1 MHDETR
7 TGGRSTGGITTA
19 GDGESDGAIGGSR
32 VGGGRSD
39 DIGGGRI
46 DGVSGGIVE
55 IRTTFAVRD
64 EAETCAALL
73 VDRRL
78 AACVQVEGPVQSTY
92 RWQGAIERAEEF
104 RCTVKTTA
112 VRAAAC
118 IDAIRRGHP
127 YENPELLVAEVAAGP
142 AYAAWVRESVAAGAG
157 EGGG

>member
-7 TGGRSTGGITTA
+7 TGGGSTGGITTV
-19 GDGESDGAIGGSR
+19 GDGVSDGTIGGS
-32 VGGGRSD
+32 V
-39 DIGGGRI
+39 GGGRI

-55 IRTTFAVRD
+55 IRTTFAVRS

-127 YENPELLVAEVAAGP
+127 YQNPELLVAEVAAGP

-157 EGGG
+157 EGAG

>member
-7 TGGRSTGGITTA
+7 TGGGSTGGITTA
-19 GDGESDGAIGGSR
+19 GEGGSDGAI
-32 VGGGRSD
+32 
-39 DIGGGRI
+39 GGRI
-46 DGVSGGIVE
+46 DGVSEGIVE
-55 IRTTFAVRD
+55 IRTTFAVRS
-64 EAETCAALL
+64 EAETCAAVL

-92 RWQGAIERAEEF
+92 RWQGAVERAEEF

-157 EGGG
+157 EGAG